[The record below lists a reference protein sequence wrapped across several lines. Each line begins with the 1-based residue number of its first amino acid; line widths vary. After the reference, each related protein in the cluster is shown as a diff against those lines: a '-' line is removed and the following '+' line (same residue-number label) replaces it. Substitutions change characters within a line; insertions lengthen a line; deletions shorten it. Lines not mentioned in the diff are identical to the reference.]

1 MARRAKQ
8 SKMRRSSKFSVIL
21 LSVLIL
27 AMGFMLQN
35 MQTQLRHARS
45 EQEVYA
51 RRLAHLQETNDK
63 LSEAIANSDDPE
75 LIADIARND
84 LGMTSHGEKIF
95 RFQY

>member
-1 MARRAKQ
+1 MARRVQQPK
-8 SKMRRSSKFSVIL
+8 KRRTSLFTIGL

-27 AMGFMLQN
+27 AMGIMLQN
-35 MQTQLRHARS
+35 MQTQLRNARA
-45 EQEVYA
+45 EQEIYA
-51 RRLAHLQETNDK
+51 QRLAILQETNGK